1 MARARREP
9 YPEPEDRPE
18 GERLPR
24 VDEEVEIV
32 PHEKSE
38 RRLRV
43 EHTASTPP
51 KKTYEPVRPREGT
64 SPIVYVR
71 YVVDYLFYVLYGLL
85 GIRMVLVLLA
95 ASPGAPFVQLIN
107 NVTQPFY
114 APFEGIVARPP
125 LNGGSLDLPIIIALL
140 AYAVLHTAI
149 RGLLRLLEGRA
160 PSP

>member
-9 YPEPEDRPE
+9 HREPDDRPE
-18 GERLPR
+18 NERLPR
-24 VDEEVEIV
+24 VDDEVEIV
-32 PHEKSE
+32 PDARPE

-43 EHTASTPP
+43 EQTASTPP
-51 KKTYEPVRPREGT
+51 KTYEPARPHQGPG
-64 SPIVYVR
+64 PIVYVR
-71 YVVDYLFYVLYGLL
+71 SAVDYLFYVLYGLL
-85 GIRMVLVLLA
+85 AVRLVLVLLA

-125 LNGGSLDLPIIIALL
+125 LDGGFLDLPIIIALL